1 MDTKTENRTKIICP
15 TCKGN
20 GFYRVPYHLTEEEVH
35 AQCEDCNRQGE
46 IYIDDDYTPTQLREK
61 GVI

>member
-1 MDTKTENRTKIICP
+1 MATKTAKRTKIICP

-20 GFYRVPYHLTEEEVH
+20 GFYSVPYHQAEEEVH
-35 AQCEDCNRQGE
+35 VQCEDCDRQGE
-46 IYIDDDYTPTQLREK
+46 IYIDDDYTPTELREK